1 MKEKNTRNEWRT
13 RDFFEQNTDARDM
26 VMKFLELSEL
36 DVDFVPKNI
45 FCESRHQLRTFSGFV
60 SLFIFVTIKILFFDF
75 QEKV

>member
-1 MKEKNTRNEWRT
+1 MKEKNTRNGWRT

-36 DVDFVPKNI
+36 DVDFVPKNF
-45 FCESRHQLRTFSGFV
+45 FCESRHQLRTFLGFV